1 MKSEKYPQSYSSLQG
16 AIRHENKSARH
27 AIDDASFPRHPTHS
41 LSTGP
46 AHPHCGA
53 ATVQKT
59 ALTWPTHGHI
69 SIEST
74 QGHTSIQR
82 PGKRAE
88 IRPNPRAS
96 DDEFMCGHALWLR
109 R

>member
-1 MKSEKYPQSYSSLQG
+1 MRTRVQGMRLTTRASHAISNTQFEHGTCPPTLWGSYS
-16 AIRHENKSARH
+16 AEE
-27 AIDDASFPRHPTHS
+27 
-41 LSTGP
+41 
-46 AHPHCGA
+46 
-53 ATVQKT
+53 T
-59 ALTWPTHGHI
+59 ALSLGPHMATSASNPHI
-69 SIEST
+69 VT
-74 QGHTSIQR
+74 QGHASIQR